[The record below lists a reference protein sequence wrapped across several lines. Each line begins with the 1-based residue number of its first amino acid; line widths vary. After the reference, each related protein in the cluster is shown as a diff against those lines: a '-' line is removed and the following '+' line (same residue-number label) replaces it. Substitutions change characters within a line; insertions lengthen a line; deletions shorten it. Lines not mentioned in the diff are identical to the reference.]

1 MAIKDYIQERIP
13 FLKKML
19 FVGVLTIG
27 LPSLFFSYYHIG
39 YFHGDA
45 QKACLPWNW
54 YLVSENK
61 PKPEDMKDVTYIAF
75 KTDLRVLSY
84 YPLDTVFAKKVAAR
98 AGDKVDVKEGY
109 LWVNGKKVKPLSKK
123 VMAFIGVEP
132 KELEVSITL
141 NDGEF
146 WGIGTNPDSYDS
158 TYWGRIKK
166 EQVVGKV
173 IPII

>member
-1 MAIKDYIQERIP
+1 MQERIP

-19 FVGVLTIG
+19 IVGVLTIG
-27 LPSLFFSYYHIG
+27 LPALFFSHYQFG

-54 YLVSENK
+54 YLVYKDKPTPEN
-61 PKPEDMKDVTYIAF
+61 MKDVSYVAF
-75 KTDLRVLSY
+75 KTDLRVLPY

-109 LWVNGKKVKPLSKK
+109 LWVNGEKVKPLSKK
-123 VMAFIGVEP
+123 VMALLDVEP
-132 KELEVSITL
+132 EDLEVSLTL
-141 NDGEF
+141 RDGEF
-146 WGIGTNPDSYDS
+146 WGIGTHPDSYDS